1 MQYLEV
7 KWSEFSQS
15 CPTLCDPMDCSLQGF
30 SVHGIFHARALE
42 WVAISFSRGAS
53 RPRDWT
59 RGSHI
64 ASIHFYYLS
73 HQGSPKQNFKEVI
86 KLKWDPLSGA
96 VILQDCCLYKKG
108 RDIRNAHRGMP
119 CEEMVRRWAH
129 TSQGERE
136 TKPAEILILDFQPPE
151 MWENIFLLFTPLRL

>member
-7 KWSEFSQS
+7 KWSEFAQS

-30 SVHGIFHARALE
+30 SVHGIFQARALE
-42 WVAISFSRGAS
+42 WVAISFSRGSS

-64 ASIHFYYLS
+64 ASRHFYYLS

-86 KLKWDPLSGA
+86 KLKWDPLSGS

-108 RDIRNAHRGMP
+108 RDIRNAQTQRNAMWGNG
-119 CEEMVRRWAH
+119 EEVGTYKPRREINQACWDFDLGLPASRNVRKYISIVY
-129 TSQGERE
+129 T
-136 TKPAEILILDFQPPE
+136 T
-151 MWENIFLLFTPLRL
+151 